1 MEFIERSKDNAV
13 ETRKTWET
21 PELKKIDV
29 EAVTAAANTEES
41 DGTFLAS

>member
-1 MEFIERSKDNAV
+1 MESSKENAV

-29 EAVTAAANTEES
+29 EAVTAAGSEAGG
-41 DGTFLAS
+41 DGAAHSS

>member
-1 MEFIERSKDNAV
+1 MERSKENAV
-13 ETRKTWET
+13 EPKKTWAT

-41 DGTFLAS
+41 DGVSQAS

>member
-1 MEFIERSKDNAV
+1 MESSKESAV

-29 EAVTAAANTEES
+29 EKLTANGTES
-41 DGTFLAS
+41 GPDGTLQDS